1 MDGYIKIEDAAK
13 AFSVHTPYC
22 YEDCLND
29 LTSSILDGT
38 IEAADVAPVVHVT
51 PMIKCRPERYEKYEV
66 HGTSESGET
75 LYLKRIFV
83 DEKNRVMYCQACG
96 KRLCSR
102 FVNYCPNCGAKCD
115 LEG

>member
-1 MDGYIKIEDAAK
+1 MAEYIEKQAALDMIESATAWRMSMNQLYDEMK
-13 AFSVHTPYC
+13 GLP
-22 YEDCLND
+22 
-29 LTSSILDGT
+29 
-38 IEAADVAPVVHVT
+38 AADVAPVVHVT
-51 PMIKCRPERYEKYEV
+51 PMIKCRPERYEKYEA

-83 DEKNRVMYCQACG
+83 DEKNRVMYCPACG